1 MRPTT
6 LAEVMS
12 SPTSRKNG
20 TARSASESM
29 PLKSCAIIEG
39 KLIGVS
45 AVAMRTPAIRLN
57 ATGTPRYPKA
67 RNRKPISRR
76 IAPLLMADPLFVGQ
90 DVLWLGLRRFEAV
103 APAVPE
109 LLDREQH
116 DECPRDRDHGV
127 IGRERRHR
135 GHAEVPEA
143 LQKATASTTQ
153 RLKVSTRTRAVP
165 CIVSVMAER

>member
-1 MRPTT
+1 MEGASVRESTATSAEGGPEMPEKNMLKSVTTCARPPRRCPIIAWLRFIMRPTT

-45 AVAMRTPAIRLN
+45 AVATRTPAIRLN
-57 ATGTPRYPKA
+57 ATGTPRYPNA
-67 RNRKPISRR
+67 RKRNPISKR

-90 DVLWLGLRRFEAV
+90 DVLWLGLGRFEAV

-109 LLDREQH
+109 LLDCEQH
-116 DECPRDRDHGV
+116 DERT
-127 IGRERRHR
+127 RERD
-135 GHAEVPEA
+135 
-143 LQKATASTTQ
+143 
-153 RLKVSTRTRAVP
+153 
-165 CIVSVMAER
+165 

>member
-1 MRPTT
+1 
-6 LAEVMS
+6 MS

-20 TARSASESM
+20 TANRASEST
-29 PLKSCAIIEG
+29 PLKSCAIIDG

-57 ATGTPRYPKA
+57 ATGTPRYPNA

-76 IAPLLMADPLFVGQ
+76 IAPLLMAASFVSERA
-90 DVLWLGLRRFEAV
+90 LWPGLLGFKAV

-116 DECPRDRDHGV
+116 DERSGDGDHRIV
-127 IGRERRHR
+127 GRERSHRRHSEI
-135 GHAEVPEA
+135 AEA
-143 LQKATASTTQ
+143 LQKVDVAEIGHAEAD
-153 RLKVSTRTRAVP
+153 REYHAAVE
-165 CIVSVMAER
+165 CL

>member
-20 TARSASESM
+20 TASSASEST

-45 AVAMRTPAIRLN
+45 AVAMRTPAIRLK
-57 ATGTPRYPKA
+57 ATGTPRYPNA

-76 IAPLLMADPLFVGQ
+76 IAPLLMAPLFVV
-90 DVLWLGLRRFEAV
+90 DRVLWLGLLGLEAV

-116 DECPRDRDHGV
+116 DECARDGDHRIV
-127 IGRERRHR
+127 GRERRHR
-135 GHAEVPEA
+135 GHAEIAEA
-143 LQKATASTTQ
+143 LQEID
-153 RLKVSTRTRAVP
+153 V
-165 CIVSVMAER
+165 AEIGHAES